1 MFICIKRIGLYLD
14 QFTVALFAIHA
25 PIGNPDI
32 IHNSYIIFLPL

>member
-1 MFICIKRIGLYLD
+1 MLVCIKHIGLNLD

-32 IHNSYIIFLPL
+32 IHNSYITFLPL

>member
-1 MFICIKRIGLYLD
+1 
-14 QFTVALFAIHA
+14 LFAIHA